1 VTLYS
6 IRTSIGAENP
16 IPEKMDHRKIAV
28 RVAVMNKVQF
38 LFASEPRKPQKPRS
52 FRMVFFIEKDVRLE
66 RRRTRGYR
74 NDE

>member
-1 VTLYS
+1 
-6 IRTSIGAENP
+6 
-16 IPEKMDHRKIAV
+16 MDHRKIAV